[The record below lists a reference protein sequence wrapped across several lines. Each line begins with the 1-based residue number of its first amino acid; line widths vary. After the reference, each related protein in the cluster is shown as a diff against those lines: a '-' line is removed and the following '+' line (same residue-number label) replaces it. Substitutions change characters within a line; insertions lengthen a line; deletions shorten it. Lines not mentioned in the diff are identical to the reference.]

1 MGLTMMKCLLQLLD
15 WRPFDESLPQL
26 PKINEESIDVKS
38 TFLNG
43 FLKEKVYIEQPM
55 SYEVKRHEDK
65 ILKLIKDLY
74 GLKQAPRAWYSD
86 GYFLKNEF
94 VKCPHEYA
102 IYVKIK

>member
-26 PKINEESIDVKS
+26 PKINEESINVKS
-38 TFLNG
+38 NFLNG
-43 FLKEKVYIEQPM
+43 FLKEKEQPM

>member
-1 MGLTMMKCLLQLLD
+1 
-15 WRPFDESLPQL
+15 
-26 PKINEESIDVKS
+26 
-38 TFLNG
+38 
-43 FLKEKVYIEQPM
+43 M